1 MTLRAE
7 LERRTPAT
15 RMLDWFDWMDNELGH
30 VAGLRLP
37 TLERSMRCED
47 FMDDDRYVLRADLA
61 GMDPDKDIHVDV
73 SDGVLTVTAERS
85 EEKKDGGRSEFF
97 YGTMRRSV
105 TLPAGADPS
114 AVRASYH
121 NGILEV
127 SVPIKSGGPAKTT
140 VAVEHTE

>member
-7 LERRTPAT
+7 VERRTPAT
-15 RMLDWFDWMDNELGH
+15 RMLDWVDWMENEFGH

-47 FMDDDRYVLRADLA
+47 FMDADRYVLRAEVA
-61 GMDPDKDIHVDV
+61 GMDPDKDLHVDV
-73 SDGVLTVTAERS
+73 ADGVLTISAERS

-114 AVRASYH
+114 AVTASYR
-121 NGILEV
+121 NGILEI
-127 SVPIKSGGPAKTT
+127 SVPIKAGGPTT
-140 VAVEHTE
+140 TSVAIERTP